1 MNKHKKFSKKIAILG
16 ISMSLAVAYACQ
28 TETNPS
34 NLSSKVSTVPNVITA
49 NQQINNSLVTSRDW
63 TFDRVANRVNYK
75 SFSVKSASD
84 SLKPDVRP
92 DENLI
97 DNSKVISNTNAVL
110 TGRVSVEVDASGD
123 PTGNLQGNLTSFQT
137 ELKVGDKIVLDN
149 TGEVFTVVSFP
160 TPVPTPTPSESATT
174 TEAEATPSPLLG
186 ISPVPTKTTKDSV
199 FKIYV
204 NKNSRGKSF
213 GSTTIYPAMDLNAA
227 GTADDV
233 LYYTANNTTGSN
245 LFAVG
250 SDGKTLWEQKLSG
263 NFANCMPTF
272 SIPSDPLI
280 TQKTYLGKKLL
291 YVISK
296 EGDLYCLNTDG
307 QVASSVKI
315 NDKFK
320 SSVWVD
326 ANDANSDYVYAASE
340 NGNLYR
346 FKLDFSNPQTRSFS
360 LTYSVKVADTS
371 FFAPPVLNNSS
382 LYLGGE
388 NGILYEIIP
397 NSGDASRL
405 WDLSQYPKNGGAK
418 ILAPVVITSQNYV
431 LASSGG
437 YLFRIIGSTVTQ
449 SPLLELKEGLNSR
462 NKPYGTVFATSG
474 DYPSGNIMSAPLLDP
489 ADTSTAYISNGNAVF
504 QIDYSSIDLFKNSA
518 VYGVSM
524 SGRLTAGD
532 TGLNAM
538 GNGGLAISTPN
549 LGGARK
555 LAMVD
560 FNTNKNTS
568 PFINFFNLPLSSST
582 DTLARYMPINEFDSS
597 GYPISGMNSS
607 SISDGAGN
615 VYFSLNN
622 GTVNVL
628 ATP

>member
-1 MNKHKKFSKKIAILG
+1 MSKHRNFSKKIAILG

-28 TETNPS
+28 NETTSNKSVS
-34 NLSSKVSTVPNVITA
+34 NLNNMPNVITS
-49 NQQINNSLVTSRDW
+49 NQQVKSNVITAVDW
-63 TFDRVANRVNYK
+63 TFNRIANRVDFNRK
-75 SFSVKSASD
+75 FSTKSASD

-92 DENLI
+92 DEALI
-97 DNSKVISNTNAVL
+97 DNSKVMSNTNAVL
-110 TGRVSVEVDASGD
+110 TGRVSVETDAVGT
-123 PTGNLQGNLTSFQT
+123 PTGNLQGNLTSFST
-137 ELKVGDKIVLDN
+137 ELKVGDKIVLEN
-149 TGEVFTVVSFP
+149 TGEIFTVTSFP
-160 TPVPTPTPSESATT
+160 TPVPTPTPTSSTAAS
-174 TEAEATPSPLLG
+174 AEATPSPLLG
-186 ISPVPTKTTKDSV
+186 VSPIPTKTTKDSV

-213 GSTTIYPAMDLNAA
+213 GATTIHPAMDLNGA

-233 LYYTANNTTGSN
+233 LYYTSDNTTGSN
-245 LFAVG
+245 MFALS
-250 SDGKTLWEQKLSG
+250 SDGTTLWEQKLSG

-272 SIPSDPLI
+272 SIPSDPLV
-280 TQKTYLGKKLL
+280 TQKTYLGKKLI
-291 YVISK
+291 YVISRD
-296 EGDLYCLNTDG
+296 GDLYCINTDG
-307 QVASSVKI
+307 QIAASVKI

-326 ANDANSDYVYAASE
+326 ANDVNNDYIYAASE

-371 FFAPPVLNNSS
+371 FFAPPVLNSS
-382 LYLGGE
+382 YLYLGGE
-388 NGILYEIIP
+388 NGVLYEIIP

-405 WDLSQYPKNGGAK
+405 WDLSTYPRNGGAK
-418 ILAPVVITSQNYV
+418 IMAPVVITSQNYV

-449 SPLLELKEGLNSR
+449 SPLLELKEGQNSR
-462 NKPYGTVFATSG
+462 NKPYGTVFANSG
-474 DYPSGNIMSAPLLDP
+474 EYPTGNIISAPLLDP
-489 ADTSTAYISNGNAVF
+489 ADTSTVYVSNGNAVF
-504 QIDYSSIDLFKNSA
+504 QLNYTTMDTFKTSA

-532 TGLNAM
+532 TGLSAM
-538 GNGGLAISTPN
+538 GNGGLAISDST
-549 LGGARK
+549 LGGSRK

-582 DTLARYMPINEFDSS
+582 DTLARYMPINEFDAA
-597 GYPISGMNSS
+597 GYPISGINSS
-607 SISDGAGN
+607 AISDGAGN

-628 ATP
+628 PTP